1 MDNIKDSETRT
12 LSHTQ
17 EQCTHAQLAYI
28 PPSESIS
35 IPQDKLVTKA
45 KSCNS
50 SLFHYGKTEEISCQ
64 TTSDGTAPDST
75 RFRNHVLPRKPMEII
90 CSTRVRLQQ
99 QRSKYTSLFCQ
110 TKRWASQTSQNSIKN
125 KESKSFEIQIA
136 MWNLVPFSFLE
147 KLRIT
152 FLIAHDTKLVIC
164 PALL

>member
-1 MDNIKDSETRT
+1 MDNVKDSETRT

-99 QRSKYTSLFCQ
+99 QRSRPC
-110 TKRWASQTSQNSIKN
+110 
-125 KESKSFEIQIA
+125 
-136 MWNLVPFSFLE
+136 LVPPILSQIPLC
-147 KLRIT
+147 KKKIPRHIKMS
-152 FLIAHDTKLVIC
+152 AN
-164 PALL
+164 A